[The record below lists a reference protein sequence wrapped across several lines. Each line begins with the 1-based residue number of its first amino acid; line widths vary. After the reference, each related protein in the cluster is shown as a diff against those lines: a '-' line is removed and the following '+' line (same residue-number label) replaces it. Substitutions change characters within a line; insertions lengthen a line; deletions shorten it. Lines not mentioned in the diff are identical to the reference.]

1 MNRDSLDALI
11 AHESAALREAFPQI
25 SGCRA
30 RIETLSEGEARR
42 YSVLLDIRLPEHQSL
57 ISGKSK
63 HDTHAAVHAAFEE
76 ARRQLEE
83 LARRAA

>member
-11 AHESAALREAFPQI
+11 AHESAALREAFPQV
-25 SGCRA
+25 SWCRA
-30 RIETLSEGEARR
+30 QLETLSEGEARR

-63 HDTHAAVHAAFEE
+63 HDTHAAVYAAFEE
-76 ARRQLEE
+76 ARRQLDEVTGRP
-83 LARRAA
+83 A